1 MGRCIFLRPWGHGS
15 AGCLADG
22 DGIAQYLRSLLAVP
36 SRSMAIFPI
45 RIYPDPVLRGEVE
58 KIDLFDE
65 DLRRL
70 ADDLFETMYDAPG
83 VGLAAP
89 QIGIAKRLFVAD
101 IGEGPIVMVNPEI
114 VETSGEWTF
123 EEGCLS
129 VPDRF
134 WEISRPSF
142 ARATGFDLDGNAIEY
157 SGDEL
162 MGRVLQHEI
171 DHLSGGLV
179 IERLSKAERKQAIA
193 ELREAVADDR
203 LGRRP

>member
-1 MGRCIFLRPWGHGS
+1 
-15 AGCLADG
+15 
-22 DGIAQYLRSLLAVP
+22 
-36 SRSMAIFPI
+36 MAIFPI
-45 RIYPDPVLRGEVE
+45 RVYPDPVLRSNAEM
-58 KIDLFDE
+58 IDVFDE

-83 VGLAAP
+83 VGLAAQ

-101 IGEGPIVMVNPEI
+101 IGEGPFVMVNPEI

-129 VPDRF
+129 VPERF

-142 ARATGFDLDGNAIEY
+142 ARAAGFDLDGNAIEY

-203 LGRRP
+203 LGRP